1 MVSLCKYDSAT
12 VNLVNQVTIVT
23 ERLQLPT
30 TDTNAAV
37 LRQFNADKGEGVG
50 LVGWFL
56 DEAKIYRLIA
66 N

>member
-1 MVSLCKYDSAT
+1 M
-12 VNLVNQVTIVT
+12 VNQVTIVT

-30 TDTNAAV
+30 KDTNAAV

>member
-1 MVSLCKYDSAT
+1 MISLCKYDSAT

-30 TDTNAAV
+30 KDTNAAV
-37 LRQFNADKGEGVG
+37 LRQFNSDKGEGVG